1 MVLRFL
7 SLQYITYMRYIANRP
22 ANKPGHIGETDMF
35 HDRLMSIVVEL
46 DDMIGIAMSVDAIG
60 GTPYA
65 PDGFEHEFMAK
76 LCEAMDAVSDALT
89 MGSESHE

>member
-1 MVLRFL
+1 
-7 SLQYITYMRYIANRP
+7 
-22 ANKPGHIGETDMF
+22 MF

-60 GTPYA
+60 STPYA